1 MLIRVKAKPSSKTDS
16 IAWMPDGI
24 CLIKIKAPPIDGKAN
39 DYLIKFLAQTLILRQ
54 NQITLKSGH
63 TSKLKTLELE
73 DSPEVVKFFE
83 ELKNEA

>member
-1 MLIRVKAKPSSKTDS
+1 MLIRVKVKPGSKTDS
-16 IAWMPDGI
+16 ISWMPDGV

-39 DYLIKFLAQTLILRQ
+39 DYLIKFLAQTLKLRQ
-54 NQITLKSGH
+54 NQITIKSGH

-73 DSPEVVKFFE
+73 NSPEVVKFFE